1 MTALDPLR
9 ECHDTKTEIIQWKE
23 FIIDLEPS
31 QAVEIKNVAFAYQQ
45 RDILK
50 NVNLSVPRGD
60 FATIVGPNGGGK
72 TTLLKLLLGLLKPS
86 SGTIKIFNDTP
97 TKSRAKIGYMPQY
110 SHLDMQFP
118 VTVMDVALMG
128 RLSKCRWG
136 RYSNHDKDAATNA
149 LGEVKMDAYRKT
161 HFNAL
166 SGGQK
171 QRVLIARALCSE
183 PQLLLLDEPTSNI
196 DQESERDLYNILNRL
211 NQRMTILLV
220 SHDLGFTSQ
229 VVKSVICV
237 NRQVVIHPTTTMDGT
252 MIKDIYGGDLKMIRH
267 DHRCCE
273 MGHIHD

>member
-1 MTALDPLR
+1 M
-9 ECHDTKTEIIQWKE
+9 
-23 FIIDLEPS
+23 EPT
-31 QAVEIKNVAFAYQQ
+31 QAVEIQNMSFAYQK
-45 RDILK
+45 RNVLK
-50 NVNLSVPRGD
+50 DVNLTVPRGD

-86 SGTIKIFNDTP
+86 TGNIQIFGTTP
-97 TKSRAKIGYMPQY
+97 TKSRIKIGYMPQY

-128 RLSKCRWG
+128 RLGKGGWD
-136 RYSNHDKDAATNA
+136 RYSAKDTACAATA
-149 LGEVKMDAYRKT
+149 LEEVKMDAFKDS

-183 PQLLLLDEPTSNI
+183 PELLLLDEPTSNI
-196 DQESERDLYNILNRL
+196 DQESEQDLFKILSRL

-252 MIKDIYGGDLKMIRH
+252 MIKDIYGGDFKMIRH